1 MAEDVFDRDS
11 RRKIG
16 KQIVLPMRKAI
27 EISLKSLKIRFWR
40 SMITVGSIILAIA
53 FLSHILISSS
63 IARSLKDGSDRSL
76 AAREAEMKAM
86 KATIGVG
93 VSEEL
98 IMLNRN
104 FRKMNARIEALKKE
118 ISELEKQGE
127 DEAES
132 GKAQEEEPEDGGPQK
147 ALRDQLP
154 GLERR
159 LRDLREQL
167 KAAEDGIG
175 ADASRDLM
183 ELNVLLIEERNSH
196 DALEIVLAIGGGE
209 DEDAAKQVGET
220 SGGFFSGFK
229 AKDYWLTSIALVV
242 CFVGIVNAM
251 LMSVTERFREIGTM
265 KCLGA
270 LDSFIVKLF
279 VLESMFQGA
288 LGTFIGIIIGVLL
301 SIVMAWWSYGSN
313 TFRFFPLAGVLA
325 CMLVS
330 QAIGTLLTIVAAV
343 FPARAAARMQPVDA
357 LRADQ

>member
-1 MAEDVFDRDS
+1 MAEDVFDRDP
-11 RRKIG
+11 RQKIG
-16 KQIVLPMRKAI
+16 KQIVLPMRRAI

-53 FLSHILISSS
+53 FLSHVLISSS
-63 IARSLKDGSDRSL
+63 IARSLKDGSGRSL
-76 AAREAEMKAM
+76 AAREAKMKAM
-86 KATIGVG
+86 KGTIGVG

-98 IMLNRN
+98 IMLNRDL
-104 FRKMNARIEALKKE
+104 RKMNARIEALKNE

-132 GKAQEEEPEDGGPQK
+132 VKTGDEELEDGRPEK
-147 ALRDQLP
+147 ALKDQLA

-159 LRDLREQL
+159 LSDLRGQV

-183 ELNVLLIEERNSH
+183 ALNVLLVEERNRH
-196 DALEIVLAIGGGE
+196 GALEIMLARGGVE
-209 DEDAAKQVGET
+209 DEDAGKKTDDT
-220 SGGFFSGFK
+220 SGGLFSGFK
-229 AKDYWLTSIALVV
+229 ASDYWLTSIALLV

-288 LGTFIGIIIGVLL
+288 LGTFIGIVIGALL
-301 SIVMAWWSYGSN
+301 SIVLAWWNYGSN
-313 TFRFFPLAGVLA
+313 TFRFFPLAGVLV
-325 CMLVS
+325 CMLAS
-330 QAIGTLLTIVAAV
+330 QAVGTLLTVVAAT
-343 FPARAAARMQPVDA
+343 FPARAAAKMQPVDA